1 MGHDEGVTHQLE
13 HLAKA
18 YFHQDYDLDSG
29 SVSLVIDSF
38 RKGEGEASAAELVSE
53 TDRLLASH
61 QSDRNLRDLWVV
73 EWGAAYDPH
82 DAGHSMRDWLTQVRD
97 RLSHEPL

>member
-1 MGHDEGVTHQLE
+1 MTHQLE

-29 SVSLVIDSF
+29 SVSLVIDSL

-53 TDRLLASH
+53 IDRLLASH
-61 QSDRNLRDLWVV
+61 QSDRNLRDLWSSN
-73 EWGAAYDPH
+73 GAPPTI
-82 DAGHSMRDWLTQVRD
+82 LTTPVTACATG
-97 RLSHEPL
+97 

>member
-1 MGHDEGVTHQLE
+1 MTHQLE

-38 RKGEGEASAAELVSE
+38 REGEGEASAAELVSE
-53 TDRLLASH
+53 IDRLLASH
-61 QSDRNLRDLWVV
+61 QSDRDLRDLWSST
-73 EWGAAYDPH
+73 GAAYDPH
-82 DAGHSMRDWLTQVRD
+82 DDGHNMREWLTRVRD
-97 RLSHEPL
+97 RLSQGPL